1 MPPPLINKDG
11 TFNNTNEW
19 LRYWSS
25 RITRFLTFPQWVLEW
40 CDKMEQARKNKVAM
54 AKNYRQAPLIG
65 ADDSTGLPVQNERET
80 KAADLLGRMVAR
92 FDDEFIMH
100 VATEIGLDE
109 CLSYGATK
117 TSLVFDCTPLQMIAI
132 GAALAACA
140 EYRDA
145 QPRTTTKSKRRR
157 G

>member
-11 TFNNTNEW
+11 TFNSTNEW
-19 LRYWSS
+19 LRYWGS
-25 RITRFLTFPQWVLEW
+25 RITRFLTFPQWTLEW
-40 CDKMEQARKNKVAM
+40 CDKMEQARKNRVAM

-109 CLSYGATK
+109 CLSY
-117 TSLVFDCTPLQMIAI
+117 
-132 GAALAACA
+132 
-140 EYRDA
+140 
-145 QPRTTTKSKRRR
+145 
-157 G
+157 